1 MRKKQKMNDSLVISY
16 KDADGVPITSKV
28 YSVSSVTSYSYYELT
43 DNTMFLVWN
52 DYRECFEWVYMSKCK
67 LIKMPK

>member
-28 YSVSSVTSYSYYELT
+28 YSVRSVTSYSYYELN

>member
-1 MRKKQKMNDSLVISY
+1 MRKKQKMNDSLVVSY
-16 KDADGVPITSKV
+16 KDVDGAPIISKV
-28 YSVSSVTSYSYYELT
+28 YSVSSVTSYAYYELN

-52 DYRECFEWVYMSKCK
+52 DYRECFEWVLMSKCK

>member
-1 MRKKQKMNDSLVISY
+1 MKKKWKMNDSLVISY
-16 KDADGVPITSKV
+16 KDADGVPIISKV
-28 YSVSSVTSYSYYELT
+28 YNIS
-43 DNTMFLVWN
+43 NTMFLVWN

>member
-1 MRKKQKMNDSLVISY
+1 MKKKWKINDYLVVTY
-16 KDADGVPITSKV
+16 KDVDGVPIISKV
-28 YSVSSVTSYSYYELT
+28 YNIS
-43 DNTMFLVWN
+43 NTMFLVWN